1 MERHHLSLS
10 CLKKPGSRMTNR
22 PSLPR
27 IEGFLEYESFSAKT
41 RTVSSKSG
49 KSVTAPGK
57 TRGWLA
63 TLERFQCISKH

>member
-1 MERHHLSLS
+1 MTS
-10 CLKKPGSRMTNR
+10 C

-41 RTVSSKSG
+41 RTVSGESG

-57 TRGWLA
+57 TRAWLD